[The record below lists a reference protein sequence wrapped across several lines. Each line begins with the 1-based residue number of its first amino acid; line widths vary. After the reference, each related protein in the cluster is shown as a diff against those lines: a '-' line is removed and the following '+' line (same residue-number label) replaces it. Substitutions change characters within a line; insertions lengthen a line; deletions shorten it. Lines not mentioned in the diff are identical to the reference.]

1 MQGSAILLLCMKNIS
16 TEGIGKKCLQRGSK
30 TDVYTA
36 VSTSFNCRRFYEF
49 MLYGL
54 YFISFQ
60 ETYGRWAGLRYRV
73 EDALDRGD
81 GDLRALADHRT
92 TTTDLRSLKDYTDTL
107 VR

>member
-1 MQGSAILLLCMKNIS
+1 MRYDFSYLYLLCLI
-16 TEGIGKKCLQRGSK
+16 
-30 TDVYTA
+30 
-36 VSTSFNCRRFYEF
+36 
-49 MLYGL
+49 
-54 YFISFQ
+54 Q
-60 ETYGRWAGLRYRV
+60 ETYGRWAGLRYNV

>member
-1 MQGSAILLLCMKNIS
+1 MFGWLFTKHPTHQL
-16 TEGIGKKCLQRGSK
+16 
-30 TDVYTA
+30 
-36 VSTSFNCRRFYEF
+36 TSHARSHLTFVPRP
-49 MLYGL
+49 
-54 YFISFQ
+54 Q

>member
-1 MQGSAILLLCMKNIS
+1 
-16 TEGIGKKCLQRGSK
+16 
-30 TDVYTA
+30 
-36 VSTSFNCRRFYEF
+36 
-49 MLYGL
+49 MLAHVL
-54 YFISFQ
+54 PPPPPPQ

-107 VR
+107 VRSVFCLLVTCLLFAWHVHSLVIKSSL

>member
-1 MQGSAILLLCMKNIS
+1 
-16 TEGIGKKCLQRGSK
+16 
-30 TDVYTA
+30 
-36 VSTSFNCRRFYEF
+36 

-54 YFISFQ
+54 YFILFQ